1 MTWPQLKKPSLLKFK
16 TTKQRSANMRAIKAT
31 SNATTEARLRAL
43 LIQKGIRGWKIRQS
57 SLPGIPDFF
66 FTVQRV
72 AVFVDGCFWHGCPRC
87 GHLPKSNRSYWRN
100 KLARNKKRDTRIRTL
115 LERSGIRVMR
125 IWECDLRS
133 RPLACLNKISHAL
146 APARRS

>member
-57 SLPGIPDFF
+57 SLPGTPDFF

-87 GHLPKSNRSYWRN
+87 GHLPKSNRSYWCN
-100 KLARNKKRDTRIRTL
+100 KLARNKKRDRHIRML

-133 RPLACLNKISHAL
+133 RPFACLNRISHAL